1 MFLTTYATYCGTS
14 EIPPEFNRW
23 CGLLALAAAAENR
36 VYVEKLGEKIVP
48 NLYVFLLG
56 PSGVGKGASISHL
69 MRLLRLLPIIR
80 TYRGKL
86 TYAALIDLLNEK
98 RSQAP
103 PRLLLVTPELGMSVG
118 RGPLADELVKLL
130 TELYTGGDYE
140 FTEQTRTHGPARFT
154 NHSICWI
161 AGTTRE
167 WLRDCISRDA
177 VEGGFFARVACI
189 SAAYDFDHR
198 IYIPTHDNTLLPILA
213 GHLAVVT
220 ALAGPMILTEQA
232 DAVLRIWYE
241 QRPTPDDHALI
252 PAWKR
257 GHDLVLKLAMLQALA
272 DDPPSRTIT
281 VQHVVAAQQ
290 LAEETMASLPHLVEF
305 VSLTPDTE
313 GGKRVEDAISRA
325 KVIQHRSLVRAMLR
339 YGIMAPKVREY
350 VDTLVQGG
358 LVEIASL
365 GAGAKVTYV
374 WRGRPVRI
382 VDGGEDANDATQQ
395 S

>member
-1 MFLTTYATYCGTS
+1 MFLTDYAAYCGHS
-14 EIPPEFNRW
+14 EIPPEYNRW
-23 CGLLALAAAAENR
+23 CSLLALSAAAENR
-36 VYVEKLGEKIVP
+36 VYVEKLGEHIAP

-56 PSGVGKGASISHL
+56 PSGIGKGASISLL
-69 MRLLRLLPIIR
+69 MRLLRTLPLIR

-86 TYAALIDLLNEK
+86 TYAALIDILNEK

-177 VEGGFFARVACI
+177 VEGGFFARVSCI
-189 SAAYDFDHR
+189 SAAYNFDHR
-198 IYIPTHDNTLLPILA
+198 IYTPQHDDSLLPALTA
-213 GHLAVVT
+213 HLAHVT
-220 ALAGPMILTEQA
+220 ALSGLMTLTEAA
-232 DAVLRIWYE
+232 DQVLQMWYE
-241 QRPTPDDHALI
+241 QRPTPEDPALL

-257 GHDLVLKLAMLQALA
+257 GHDLVLKLSMLQALA
-272 DDPPSRTIT
+272 DSPPSRVID
-281 VQHVVAAQQ
+281 VPHVVAAQQ
-290 LAEETMASLPHLVEF
+290 LADETMASLPQLVEF

-358 LVEIASL
+358 LVEIMPDTIS
-365 GAGAKVTYV
+365 AKLTYL
-374 WRGRPVRI
+374 WRGRQVRI
-382 VDGGEDANDATQQ
+382 VGEDA
-395 S
+395 